1 WCGQLRA
8 AAAVPAEPHGG
19 ASGRVAGAGATVAG
33 VASGLFAGRGA
44 RWLTTTHWLTS
55 NRARTIRNR
64 TARTTIVTR
73 LGTWITRGP
82 REESLCAVVS
92 RSQRGKR
99 VISRAAIVPLSG
111 GVAELLGKPEISPA
125 KARAA
130 TSTGSCASLAASSQ
144 GSM

>member
-1 WCGQLRA
+1 M
-8 AAAVPAEPHGG
+8 
-19 ASGRVAGAGATVAG
+19 AG

-55 NRARTIRNR
+55 NKARTIRNR
-64 TARTTIVTR
+64 TARATIVAR
-73 LGTWITRGP
+73 FGTWIMRGP
-82 REESLCAVVS
+82 REETLCAVVS

-111 GVAELLGKPEISPA
+111 GVAELLGKPEIIAA

-130 TSTGSCASLAASSQ
+130 ASRGS
-144 GSM
+144 